1 MNYLPYLELITIVL
15 LLIVLL
21 FLSVLETVI
30 SRLSR
35 LTLRVL
41 AKREPEIA
49 GGLVNRIVRDRGQFL
64 LPLEF
69 GSHLLQVGLAVLVTN
84 MLLREAW
91 SYAPFL
97 AFLILLLAV
106 FVFRHLVPRIAAQSD
121 PEKLLTRLLP
131 LFSRCYPVLR
141 WASVPLA
148 STLCLFKDWSPPE
161 NQNGSQED
169 EATEEEIEAYI
180 GVGEEEGIFEEE
192 ESDLIQSAL
201 EFGGTL
207 VKEIMTPRTEI
218 VAVDEQTTIS
228 ELQDLIVSRKH
239 SRIPVYRGSLDQV
252 VGLVYVRNLL
262 TYLNEFPGDDP
273 IAPLIK
279 KPLYVPET
287 KKVPELLKEMQ
298 GRAEH
303 MAIVINEY
311 GTVSGLVTIEDVLE
325 EIVGEIWDEDEMR
338 QVDLVHEGGG
348 SYLVRGGVE
357 VDELEDKLG
366 LDLGE
371 TDVTTI
377 SGFVVAHLGKV
388 PSTGEV
394 FSINGTQVQILSAD
408 ERKISSLRIRHHPAS
423 DSGADADLSPSS
435 EQ

>member
-1 MNYLPYLELITIVL
+1 MSYLVELELFTIVL
-15 LLIVLL
+15 LLLVLL
-21 FLSVLETVI
+21 FLSTLEAVI

-35 LTLRVL
+35 LTLRIL
-41 AKREPEIA
+41 AKREGEIA
-49 GGLVNRIVRDRGQFL
+49 GGLVKRIVRDRGQFL

-69 GSHLLQVGLAVLVTN
+69 GSHLVQVGLAVLITS
-84 MLLREAW
+84 MLLGGAW
-91 SYAPFL
+91 PYAPL
-97 AFLILLLAV
+97 VAFLILLFTV
-106 FVFRHLVPRIAAQSD
+106 FIFRHLVPKIVAQSD
-121 PEKLLTRLLP
+121 PEQLLARLLP
-131 LFSRCYPVLR
+131 PLSRCYPILL
-141 WASVPLA
+141 WLSVPLA
-148 STLCLFKDWSPPE
+148 STLRLFRSWSPPE
-161 NQNGSQED
+161 DQDGGQEE

-201 EFGGTL
+201 EFGSTL

-218 VAVDEQTTIS
+218 VAAEEQTTIS
-228 ELQDLIVSRKH
+228 ELKELVVSSKH
-239 SRIPVYRGSLDQV
+239 SRIPIYRGSLDQI

-262 TYLNEFPGDDP
+262 THLKESGGDDP
-273 IAPLIK
+273 IAPLVK

-298 GRAEH
+298 GQAEH

-338 QVDLVHEGGG
+338 RVDLVYEGEGN
-348 SYLVRGGVE
+348 YMVRGGVE
-357 VDELEDKLG
+357 VDELEDTLG

-388 PSTGEV
+388 PSAGEV
-394 FSINGTQVQILSAD
+394 FSINGTQVEILSAD
-408 ERKISSLRIRHHPAS
+408 ERKISAMRWSVSR
-423 DSGADADLSPSS
+423 

>member
-1 MNYLPYLELITIVL
+1 MSYLVQLELLTIVL
-15 LLIVLL
+15 LLAVLL
-21 FLSVLETVI
+21 FLSILETVI

-41 AKREPEIA
+41 AKREAGIA
-49 GGLVNRIVRDRGQFL
+49 GGLVKRIVRDRGQFL

-69 GSHLLQVGLAVLVTN
+69 GSHLAQVGLAVLITS
-84 MLLREAW
+84 MLLAEGW
-91 SYAPFL
+91 PYAPFG
-97 AFLILLLAV
+97 AFLILLFTV
-106 FVFRHLVPRIAAQSD
+106 FIFRHLVPKIVAQSD
-121 PEKLLTRLLP
+121 PEQLLARLLP
-131 LFSRCYPVLR
+131 TLSRCYPLLVWL
-141 WASVPLA
+141 SVPLA
-148 STLCLFKDWSPPE
+148 AALRLFRGWSPPE
-161 NQNGSQED
+161 DEDGSQEE

-201 EFGGTL
+201 EFGSTL

-218 VAVDEQTTIS
+218 VAAEEQTTIS
-228 ELQDLIVSRKH
+228 ELKELVVSSKH
-239 SRIPVYRGSLDQV
+239 SRIPIYRDSLDQI

-262 TYLNEFPGDDP
+262 THLKESGGDDP
-273 IAPLIK
+273 IAPLVK

-287 KKVPELLKEMQ
+287 KKVAGLLKEMQ
-298 GRAEH
+298 GQAEH

-338 QVDLVHEGGG
+338 RVDLVYEGEGH
-348 SYLVRGGVE
+348 YMVRGGVE
-357 VDELEDKLG
+357 IDELEEALG
-366 LDLGE
+366 LDLGD

-388 PSTGEV
+388 PSAGEV
-394 FSINGTQVQILSAD
+394 FSIDGTQVEILSAD
-408 ERKISSLRIRHHPAS
+408 ERKISAMRWSVGH
-423 DSGADADLSPSS
+423 
-435 EQ
+435 QQ

>member
-1 MNYLPYLELITIVL
+1 MSYLVQLELLTIVL
-15 LLIVLL
+15 LLAVLL
-21 FLSVLETVI
+21 FLSTLEAVI

-41 AKREPEIA
+41 AKREAKIA
-49 GGLVNRIVRDRGQFL
+49 GGLVRRIVHDRGQFL
-64 LPLEF
+64 LPIEF
-69 GSHLLQVGLAVLVTN
+69 GSHLAQVGLAVLITS
-84 MLLREAW
+84 MLLGEAW
-91 SYAPFL
+91 PYAPFV
-97 AFLILLLAV
+97 AFLILLFTV
-106 FVFRHLVPRIAAQSD
+106 FIFSHLVPKIVAQSD
-121 PEKLLTRLLP
+121 PEQLLARLLP
-131 LFSRCYPVLR
+131 PLSRCYPILL
-141 WASVPLA
+141 WLSVPLA
-148 STLCLFKDWSPPE
+148 SSLRLFRSWSPPE
-161 NQNGSQED
+161 DEEGSQEE

-201 EFGGTL
+201 EFGSTL

-218 VAVDEQTTIS
+218 VAAEEQTTIS
-228 ELQDLIVSRKH
+228 ELKELVVSSKH
-239 SRIPVYRGSLDQV
+239 SRIPIYRGSLDQI

-262 TYLNEFPGDDP
+262 AHLKESGGDDP
-273 IAPLIK
+273 IAPLVK

-298 GRAEH
+298 GQAEH

-338 QVDLVHEGGG
+338 RVDLVYEGEGN
-348 SYLVRGGVE
+348 YMVRGGVE
-357 VDELEDKLG
+357 VDELEETLG

-377 SGFVVAHLGKV
+377 SGFVVARFGKV
-388 PSTGEV
+388 PTAGEV
-394 FSINGTQVQILSAD
+394 FSINGTQVEILSAD
-408 ERKISSLRIRHHPAS
+408 ERKISAMRWSVSR
-423 DSGADADLSPSS
+423 

>member
-1 MNYLPYLELITIVL
+1 MSYLVELEFFTIVL
-15 LLIVLL
+15 LLLVLL
-21 FLSVLETVI
+21 FLSTLEAVI

-35 LTLRVL
+35 LTLRIL
-41 AKREPEIA
+41 AKREGEIA
-49 GGLVNRIVRDRGQFL
+49 GGLVKRIVRDRGQFL

-69 GSHLLQVGLAVLVTN
+69 GSHLAQVGLAVLITS
-84 MLLREAW
+84 MLLGGAW
-91 SYAPFL
+91 PYAPL
-97 AFLILLLAV
+97 VAFLILLFTV
-106 FVFRHLVPRIAAQSD
+106 FIFRHLVPKIVAQSD
-121 PEKLLTRLLP
+121 PEQLLARLLP
-131 LFSRCYPVLR
+131 PLSRCYPILL
-141 WASVPLA
+141 WLSVPLA
-148 STLCLFKDWSPPE
+148 SSLRLFQRWSRPE
-161 NQNGSQED
+161 DEDGSQEE

-201 EFGGTL
+201 EFGSTL

-218 VAVDEQTTIS
+218 VAAEEQTTIS
-228 ELQDLIVSRKH
+228 ELKELVVSSKH
-239 SRIPVYRGSLDQV
+239 SRIPIYRGSLDQI

-262 TYLNEFPGDDP
+262 THLKESGGDDP
-273 IAPLIK
+273 IAPLVK

-298 GRAEH
+298 GQAEH

-338 QVDLVHEGGG
+338 RVDVVYEGEGN
-348 SYLVRGGVE
+348 YMVRGGVE
-357 VDELEDKLG
+357 VDELEDTLG

-388 PSTGEV
+388 PSAGEV
-394 FSINGTQVQILSAD
+394 FSINGTQVEILSAD
-408 ERKISSLRIRHHPAS
+408 ERKISAMRWSVSR
-423 DSGADADLSPSS
+423 